1 MTKIIHQIAASIS
14 ATLWRETATDGRLAN
29 ANSGKILAKSSQEVD
44 QAGLETYK
52 QLIEDA

>member
-1 MTKIIHQIAASIS
+1 MTKIIHQIAVSIS
-14 ATLWRETATDGRLAN
+14 ATLWQETATDGRIAN

-52 QLIEDA
+52 RLIEDA